1 MLDSRRTVHGL
12 GIAVLAGCMWF
23 LANSG
28 RADARIYRY
37 VDPGG
42 VVHYTDNALEVPA
55 ALRPPLVETAL
66 AVEKTAAKTPAAAA
80 AAAANNHAV
89 QAVRTKKEALKDQKA
104 RMDTRL
110 EQLKR
115 GKAKLDAE
123 FDSLQRE
130 QQQLEKERV
139 VKHSKRV
146 YRIYNQKVKE
156 LDARIKD
163 YNARRHAFNQQVME
177 YNAKMRQFDEKR
189 KALNAEI
196 QAFNQSPAAN

>member
-1 MLDSRRTVHGL
+1 MLDSRKTVHGL

-55 ALRPPLVETAL
+55 ALRPPLIETAL
-66 AVEKTAAKTPAAAA
+66 SVEKTAAKTPAAASA
-80 AAAANNHAV
+80 DNHAV
-89 QAVRTKKEALKDQKA
+89 QAVRAKKEALKDQKA

-123 FDSLQRE
+123 FESLQRE

-163 YNARRHAFNQQVME
+163 YNARRAAFNKQVE
-177 YNAKMRQFDEKR
+177 AYNARMRQFDEKR

-196 QAFNQSPAAN
+196 QAFNQQSPAAN